1 VIEEQEDALV
11 EREQMIERLKTDES
25 DAQTGFRNALEAVE
39 RLVAQKQK
47 LAKEYEKYKGDT
59 QQSIDEAQR
68 ELGIRKRPLQI
79 SSIMTVISEEPI
91 AVADGEV
98 GPQLSDSQAAR
109 ATLDNTCTE
118 LHDRIAQLEE
128 ELASKANE
136 ELDHATKSQ
145 LQAEANNLRA
155 QLQRKADIE
164 SDLAA
169 SRVQSAELQ
178 SRKDDIEAELED
190 RNMTRRAN
198 AGSTATLAQR
208 VEAADALAREQ
219 QATIERLEAENVAWQ
234 KYADESDAAVQA
246 EKDALREKANALEG
260 ALLEHGWSSYAPSR
274 KHTLPP
280 VTDQGTQTETRA
292 SSARPK
298 KPVKAA
304 PVPVRAAKKQQ
315 VHAEAFKNPSG
326 WTSRKQ
332 AILREQSVVAEL
344 ESRRV
349 AREDRQAEEL
359 KRLDR
364 IRHRLGASLDVDEL
378 TYVPSEARMVAV
390 AV

>member
-1 VIEEQEDALV
+1 
-11 EREQMIERLKTDES
+11 
-25 DAQTGFRNALEAVE
+25 
-39 RLVAQKQK
+39 
-47 LAKEYEKYKGDT
+47 
-59 QQSIDEAQR
+59 
-68 ELGIRKRPLQI
+68 
-79 SSIMTVISEEPI
+79 
-91 AVADGEV
+91 
-98 GPQLSDSQAAR
+98 
-109 ATLDNTCTE
+109 
-118 LHDRIAQLEE
+118 
-128 ELASKANE
+128 
-136 ELDHATKSQ
+136 
-145 LQAEANNLRA
+145 
-155 QLQRKADIE
+155 
-164 SDLAA
+164 
-169 SRVQSAELQ
+169 
-178 SRKDDIEAELED
+178 
-190 RNMTRRAN
+190 
-198 AGSTATLAQR
+198 
-208 VEAADALAREQ
+208 
-219 QATIERLEAENVAWQ
+219 
-234 KYADESDAAVQA
+234 
-246 EKDALREKANALEG
+246 
-260 ALLEHGWSSYAPSR
+260 
-274 KHTLPP
+274 